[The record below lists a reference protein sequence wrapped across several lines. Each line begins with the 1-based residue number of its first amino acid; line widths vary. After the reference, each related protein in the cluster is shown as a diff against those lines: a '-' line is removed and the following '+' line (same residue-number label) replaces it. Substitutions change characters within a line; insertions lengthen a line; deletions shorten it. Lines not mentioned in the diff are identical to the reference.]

1 MQVEIVDVNRSDA
14 MGKNGKSYGVLQVAY
29 RADGKMQE
37 KKLMSFSNPNVF
49 KHIEKM
55 QKGETVNVTTEKDAN
70 GYWQWT
76 SIGEGATSTPQTQ
89 QSAANNAG
97 ATRVTGSNYET
108 KEERAIKQRYIVR
121 QSSLSNA
128 IDSLSVGAKSP
139 LLPADVIAVAKQF
152 EEWVF
157 SENNK
162 PALDAIV
169 EDLEDDIIF

>member
-1 MQVEIVDVNRSDA
+1 MLIEVVDVNRSDA

-55 QKGETVNVTTEKDAN
+55 TKGESVEVKTEKDQN

-76 SIGEGATSTPQTQ
+76 AIGEGASA
-89 QSAANNAG
+89 QSAPSATGSNQAA

-108 KEERAIKQRYIVR
+108 REERVVKQRYIVR
-121 QSSLSNA
+121 QSSISNA

-157 SENNK
+157 SENSK

-169 EDLEDDIIF
+169 DDLDSDIIF

>member
-1 MQVEIVDVNRSDA
+1 MLIEVVDVNRSDA

-55 QKGETVNVTTEKDAN
+55 TKGESVEVKTEKDQN

-76 SIGEGATSTPQTQ
+76 AIGEGASSAPTS
-89 QSAANNAG
+89 QSPSSNAG

-108 KEERAIKQRYIVR
+108 REERVVKQRYIVR
-121 QSSLSNA
+121 QSSISNA

-157 SENNK
+157 SENSK

-169 EDLEDDIIF
+169 EDLTDDIPY

>member
-1 MQVEIVDVNRSDA
+1 MQIEVVDVNRSDA

-55 QKGETVNVTTEKDAN
+55 QKGETVNVTTEKDQN

-76 SIGEGATSTPQTQ
+76 AIGNDATPQ
-89 QSAANNAG
+89 SAPSSSGGSQAAT
-97 ATRVTGSNYET
+97 TRVTGSNYET

-139 LLPADVIAVAKQF
+139 LHHADVIAVARHF

-157 SENNK
+157 SENTK

>member
-1 MQVEIVDVNRSDA
+1 MFIEVVDVNRSDA

-55 QKGETVNVTTEKDAN
+55 SKGESVEVKTEKDQN

-76 SIGEGATSTPQTQ
+76 AIGDAASAQSTP
-89 QSAANNAG
+89 SATGSSQATP
-97 ATRVTGSNYET
+97 TRVTGSTYET
-108 KEERAIKQRYIVR
+108 KEERAVKQRYIVR

-128 IDSLSVGAKSP
+128 IDSLSIGAKSA
-139 LLPADVIAVAKQF
+139 LSPADVIAVAKQF

-157 SENNK
+157 SENSK

-169 EDLEDDIIF
+169 EDLSDDIPY